1 MSYESFFTDM
11 VIDTPEK
18 AERLNEYVESG
29 ITWKSN
35 GSKIVFADK
44 EFIRKV
50 IEKYNPKD

>member
-18 AERLNEYVESG
+18 AERLNRYVESG

-35 GSKIVFADK
+35 GSKIEFAGK